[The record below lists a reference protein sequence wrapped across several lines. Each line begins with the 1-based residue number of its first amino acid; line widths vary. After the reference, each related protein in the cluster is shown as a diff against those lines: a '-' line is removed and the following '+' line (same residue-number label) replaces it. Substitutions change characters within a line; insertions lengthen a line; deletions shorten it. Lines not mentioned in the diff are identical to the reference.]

1 MAANTSPIFTNIP
14 EISWAKVSGADS
26 STDGT
31 DADVQLVATAEA
43 TDGSFITKLV
53 LQPRSTSGSTTTSAA
68 AARVYINNGSTVGTG
83 TNNVLYKELSLA
95 AIAVNTAATTAA
107 LGYELPLNL
116 QLKAGYRLYVGI
128 TAMAAN
134 TNWDVTAVYG
144 DY

>member
-1 MAANTSPIFTNIP
+1 MAANTSPIFTNVPQIT
-14 EISWAKVSGADS
+14 WAKISAADAL
-26 STDGT
+26 TDGT
-31 DADVQLVATAEA
+31 DADVQLVCTADA
-43 TDGSFITKLV
+43 TDGSFVQKLV

-68 AARVYINNGSTVGTG
+68 AARIYINNGSTVGTG

-95 AIAVNTAATTAA
+95 AIAVNVTATTAS

-116 QLKAGYRLYVGI
+116 QLKAGYRIYVGI

-134 TNWDVTAVYG
+134 TNWDVTAVFG